1 MISKSELES
10 LAKKLMFEMNDD
22 EYETLEKEFDVI
34 LKQMDLIGNIKDIDK
49 VEPMTFPFDLELN
62 DDYLREDVYNN
73 EITFDDMK
81 INVKDYV
88 WISFGATILKGV
100 TIGEGAIVA
109 ANAVVTKDVPAFTL
123 VAGNPAIVVKKL
135 NPVSNYKLNS

>member
-49 VEPMTFPFDLELN
+49 VEPMTFPFTN
-62 DDYLREDVYNN
+62 DNVVLREDKDGKT
-73 EITFDDMK
+73 ITVEEALANCHGRK
-81 INVKDYV
+81 GREVKV
-88 WISFGATILKGV
+88 PR
-100 TIGEGAIVA
+100 
-109 ANAVVTKDVPAFTL
+109 VVE
-123 VAGNPAIVVKKL
+123 
-135 NPVSNYKLNS
+135 

>member
-34 LKQMDLIGNIKDIDK
+34 LKQMDLIDNIKDIDK

-62 DDYLREDVYNN
+62 DDYLREDVYKN
-73 EITFDDMK
+73 EIDFNDMV
-81 INVKDYV
+81 INVKDYDDNRV
-88 WISFGATILKGV
+88 KV
-100 TIGEGAIVA
+100 PK
-109 ANAVVTKDVPAFTL
+109 VVE
-123 VAGNPAIVVKKL
+123 
-135 NPVSNYKLNS
+135 

>member
-62 DDYLREDVYNN
+62 DEVKEMNDDYLREDVYNN

-81 INVKDYV
+81 INVKDYEDNRV
-88 WISFGATILKGV
+88 KV
-100 TIGEGAIVA
+100 PK
-109 ANAVVTKDVPAFTL
+109 VVE
-123 VAGNPAIVVKKL
+123 
-135 NPVSNYKLNS
+135 